1 MKKLFALL
9 AITGF
14 ATGVTNAQH
23 LKESQVPSKV
33 KLAFQKTYPNTMG
46 KWEQEDAMYEVN
58 FKHEGQTMSAVIDKM
73 GNITETESDIA
84 IKQLPA
90 AISAYVKQHYK
101 GAQITEA
108 SSIKKSGGEMNYEAR
123 VKGKDVIFDSNGKFL
138 KESKD

>member
-1 MKKLFALL
+1 MKKLFGLL

-14 ATGVTNAQH
+14 VTFTASAQH

-33 KLAFQKTYPNTMG
+33 KLAFQKSYPNTMG
-46 KWEQEDAMYEVN
+46 KWEQENTMYEVN

-123 VKGKDVIFDSNGKFL
+123 VKGKDVIFDANGKFL